1 MLIVTILILISIL
14 TTAYGMYTAPFM
26 DERGKITKPG
36 KKLTDLFK

>member
-1 MLIVTILILISIL
+1 MIVILILSLISLL

-26 DERGKITKPG
+26 DDKGRVTKPG

>member
-1 MLIVTILILISIL
+1 MLIVLIFALISIL

-26 DERGKITKPG
+26 DDRGRITKPG